1 VEAFHKHENATT
13 HLAAVRLSH
22 VPFTKQRRGKCLC
35 HASSEEM
42 PMHVE
47 FKIEGRYCVPEG
59 TSPLEGVANQF
70 RLPTGQ
76 IISVYPVIEMASST
90 DSDDHRD
97 LNWSECASLGI
108 SLDLYDR
115 QSELEPDD

>member
-1 VEAFHKHENATT
+1 
-13 HLAAVRLSH
+13 
-22 VPFTKQRRGKCLC
+22 
-35 HASSEEM
+35 
-42 PMHVE
+42 MHVE